1 MAGKLAY
8 YLLIIP
14 VSYLPLPVL
23 YFLTDIFYLLLITII
38 PYRRSVV
45 RGNLERSFPEKTKK
59 ERRKIERSFYRYLT
73 DLLAESTKNLTISK
87 KNLQKRFTLANPE
100 LMESIYVRSENV
112 LLVSGHYNNWEFF
125 LTAQDLLFKHKA
137 VGVGKP
143 LSNPFWDKKI
153 NTRRERFGMQ
163 VIHRKNFD
171 TRFHKLITDKQPF
184 ATLLLVDQ
192 STADSLKSFWT
203 TFLNQPTA
211 VIYGPEMLAVK
222 HNFPVVFFHTE
233 KVSRGKYKIHLQLV
247 TEAPRTTSWG
257 EITNMHVKMMENV
270 IRENP
275 SRWLWSHKR
284 WKREIPQNLELL
296 KDTQRQKFNA
306 LKDSFNA

>member
-1 MAGKLAY
+1 MIGKLAY
-8 YLLIIP
+8 YGLIIP
-14 VSYLPLPVL
+14 ISYLPLPVL
-23 YFLTDIFYLLLITII
+23 YFLTDIFYLLLITVI

-45 RGNLERSFPEKTKK
+45 RRNIEFSFPEKSQR
-59 ERRKIERSFYRYLT
+59 ERRKIERGFYRYLT

-87 KNLQKRFTLANPE
+87 RYLIKRFVISNPE
-100 LMESIYVRSENV
+100 VMDKLYANSQNV
-112 LLVSGHYNNWEFF
+112 LLVSGHYNNWEYF

-143 LSNPFWDKKI
+143 LTNPFWDKKI
-153 NTRRERFGMQ
+153 NARRERFGMQ

-171 TRFHKLITDKQPF
+171 VRFQNLISAKEPF

-233 KVSRGKYKIHLQLV
+233 KIKRGKYKVYLQIV
-247 TEAPRTTSWG
+247 TTTPRATDWG
-257 EITNMHVKMMENV
+257 EITTTHVKMMEKV
-270 IRENP
+270 IKDNP
-275 SRWLWSHKR
+275 ERWLWSHKR
-284 WKREIPQNLELL
+284 WKREIPEKLDAL
-296 KDTQRQKFNA
+296 KAKQRQKFNT
-306 LKDSFNA
+306 LKDSFDV

>member
-1 MAGKLAY
+1 MMGKLAY

-14 VSYLPLPVL
+14 VSYLPMPVL
-23 YFLTDIFYLLLITII
+23 YLFTDFFYLLLLTVV
-38 PYRRSVV
+38 PYRRTVV
-45 RGNLERSFPEKTKK
+45 RANINNSFPDKTAKEKK
-59 ERRKIERSFYRYLT
+59 RIERQFYRYLT

-87 KNLQKRFTLANPE
+87 HKLRKRFTVKNPE
-100 LMESIYVRSENV
+100 LMQKFFKNKENV

-125 LTAQDLLFKHKA
+125 LTAQDLLFEHKA

-143 LSNPFWDKKI
+143 LSSAFWDKKI
-153 NTRRERFGMQ
+153 NARRERFGMQ

-171 TRFHKLITDKQPF
+171 ERFEKLISDPTPF

-203 TFLNQPTA
+203 TFLNQETA

-233 KVSRGKYKIHLQLV
+233 KVSRGHYSIYLQLV
-247 TEAPRTTSWG
+247 TKTPRKTEWG
-257 EITNMHVKMMENV
+257 EITKTHVKMMENV
-270 IRENP
+270 IEENP

-284 WKREIPQNLELL
+284 WKREIPEDLVSL
-296 KDTQRQKFNA
+296 KEKQKEKFNA
-306 LKDSFNA
+306 LKKAVL

>member
-1 MAGKLAY
+1 MIGKLAY
-8 YLLIIP
+8 YIFVIP

-23 YFLTDIFYLLLITII
+23 YLFTDLFYLLLITVI

-45 RGNLERSFPEKTKK
+45 RVNLENAFPNKTSK
-59 ERRKIERSFYRYLT
+59 ERRKIERKFYRYLT
-73 DLLAESTKNLTISK
+73 DLLAESAKNLTISK
-87 KNLQKRFTLANPE
+87 KKLIKRFTVSNPE
-100 LMESIYVRSENV
+100 LIEKYYDQKRDV

-125 LTAQDLLFKHKA
+125 LTAQDLLFNYQA

-153 NTRRERFGMQ
+153 NARRGRFGMH

-171 TRFHKLITDKQPF
+171 KKFNAFMKDEKPF

-203 TFLNQPTA
+203 TFLNQQTA

-222 HNFPVVFFHTE
+222 HDLPVLFFHTE
-233 KVSRGKYKIHLQLV
+233 KIKRGYYNIKLQLI
-247 TEAPRTTSWG
+247 TDQPRTTDWG
-257 EITNMHVKMMENV
+257 DITRAHVKMMEKV
-270 IRENP
+270 IQDCPE
-275 SRWLWSHKR
+275 RWVWSHKR
-284 WKREIPQNLELL
+284 WKREVPEDLEAL
-296 KDTQRQKFNA
+296 KAKQKQKFIQ
-306 LKDSFNA
+306 LKEKQV